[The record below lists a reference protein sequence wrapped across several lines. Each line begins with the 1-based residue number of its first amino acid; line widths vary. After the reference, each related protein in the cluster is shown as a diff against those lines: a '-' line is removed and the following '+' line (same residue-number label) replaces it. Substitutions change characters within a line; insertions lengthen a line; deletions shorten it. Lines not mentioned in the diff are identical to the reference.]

1 MVWKKDLT
9 AISKGGSIEKHAH
22 KGFKSQS
29 VGRNE
34 FATVAGGKPAHRA
47 NNDYGKRPPAA
58 APKLSPTPNPD
69 DADAGYDSTASH
81 LASDDGMPVNDHDE
95 DDA

>member
-9 AISKGGSIEKHAH
+9 AITKGGAISKHAH
-22 KGFKSQS
+22 KGFKSQPL
-29 VGRNE
+29 GRNGLSTLHDGRPGQR
-34 FATVAGGKPAHRA
+34 F
-47 NNDYGKRPPAA
+47 NNDYGKSGGDPPAKMPA
-58 APKLSPTPNPD
+58 APASD
-69 DADAGYDSTASH
+69 DLHDFTAHS